1 MLKTDKRFIMKK
13 LLLLATLAILF
24 ISCSSDSKYISNTVA
39 TQKSIKNIPIPFREI
54 GYSQHASKVIV
65 SQKAFDSFITQI
77 GNGNNWNKKTEV
89 LEALQ
94 NANIDFKKNNLLF
107 YRITRGSGSIH
118 LDVDNS
124 NIILNNHDII
134 INIKESS
141 PSMGTADMAYY
152 ALAYEVSKTIETI
165 TFDNKKQKV
174 VVENRKSDMIVPK
187 NCKAWSD
194 GCNNCHKIGEN
205 GKGAC
210 TKRACLVYR
219 PQDFRCTAWIE

>member
-1 MLKTDKRFIMKK
+1 MKK

-24 ISCSSDSKYISNTVA
+24 VSCASDSKNTNNTVA
-39 TQKSIKNIPIPFREI
+39 TQKSIKNIHIPFREI
-54 GYSQHASKVIV
+54 GYSQHASQVIV
-65 SQKAFDSFITQI
+65 SKKAFDTFITQI
-77 GNGNNWNKKTEV
+77 GNGDNWNKKTEV

-124 NIILNNHDII
+124 NIILNNNDIT
-134 INIKESS
+134 INIKVTAPERQS
-141 PSMGTADMAYY
+141 ADMAYY
-152 ALAYEVSKTIETI
+152 ALAYEVNKTIETI

-174 VVENRKSDMIVPK
+174 IVENKESDMIVPK
-187 NCKAWSD
+187 NCKAWFD
-194 GCNNCHKIGEN
+194 GCNSCHKIGEN
-205 GKGAC
+205 NNAAC

-219 PQDFRCTAWIE
+219 PQDFRCTAWEE

>member
-1 MLKTDKRFIMKK
+1 MKK
-13 LLLLATLAILF
+13 LLLLAILAILF
-24 ISCSSDSKYISNTVA
+24 VSCASDSKNITNTVA

-54 GYSQHASKVIV
+54 GYSQHASQVIV

-77 GNGNNWNKKTEV
+77 GNEDNWNKKTEV
-89 LEALQ
+89 LEVLQ

-107 YRITRGSGSIH
+107 YRITRGSGSIKI
-118 LDVDNS
+118 DVDNS
-124 NIILNNHDII
+124 NIILNNNDII

-141 PSMGTADMAYY
+141 PSVGTTDMAYY
-152 ALAYEVSKTIETI
+152 ALAYEVSKTIKTI

-174 VVENRKSDMIVPK
+174 VVENRESDMIVPQ

-194 GCNNCHKIGEN
+194 GCNSCHKIGDDN
-205 GKGAC
+205 KAAC

-219 PQDFRCTAWIE
+219 PQDFRCTAWEE

>member
-1 MLKTDKRFIMKK
+1 MKK

-24 ISCSSDSKYISNTVA
+24 VSCASDSKNTNNTVTVT

-54 GYSQHASKVIV
+54 GYSQHASQVIV
-65 SQKAFDSFITQI
+65 SKKAFDTFITQI
-77 GNGNNWNKKTEV
+77 GNGDNWNKKTEV

-107 YRITRGSGSIH
+107 YRITRGSGSIK

-124 NIILNNHDII
+124 NIILNNNNIT

-141 PSMGTADMAYY
+141 PSVGTDDMAYY
-152 ALAYEVSKTIETI
+152 ALAYEVNKTIETI

-174 VVENRKSDMIVPK
+174 VVQNKESDMIVPK

-194 GCNNCHKIGEN
+194 GCNNCQKVEEN
-205 GKGAC
+205 TEAVC
-210 TKRACLVYR
+210 TARACLVYR
-219 PQDFRCTAWIE
+219 PQDFRCTAWEE

>member
-1 MLKTDKRFIMKK
+1 MKK

-24 ISCSSDSKYISNTVA
+24 ISCASDSKSTNNTIS
-39 TQKSIKNIPIPFREI
+39 TQESIKNIPIPFREI

-65 SQKAFDSFITQI
+65 SQKEFDTFITQI
-77 GNGNNWNKKTEV
+77 GNDDNWNKKTEV

-107 YRITRGSGSIH
+107 YRITRGSGSIQI
-118 LDVDNS
+118 DVDNS
-124 NIILNNHDII
+124 NIILNNNNITV
-134 INIKESS
+134 NIKESS
-141 PSMGTADMAYY
+141 PSIGTTDMAYY
-152 ALAYEVSKTIETI
+152 ALAYEVNKTIETI

-174 VVENRKSDMIVPK
+174 VVENRESDMIVPK

-194 GCNNCHKIGEN
+194 GCNNCQKIGEN
-205 GKGAC
+205 GEGAC

-219 PQDFRCTAWIE
+219 PQDFICTSWEE

>member
-1 MLKTDKRFIMKK
+1 MKK
-13 LLLLATLAILF
+13 LLLLAILAILF
-24 ISCSSDSKYISNTVA
+24 VSCASDSKNITNTVA

-54 GYSQHASKVIV
+54 GYSQHASQVIV

-77 GNGNNWNKKTEV
+77 GNEDNWNKKTEV

-94 NANIDFKKNNLLF
+94 NANIDFTKNNLLF

-124 NIILNNHDII
+124 NIILSNNNIT

-141 PSMGTADMAYY
+141 PSVGTADMAYY
-152 ALAYEVSKTIETI
+152 ALAYEVSKTIKTI

-174 VVENRKSDMIVPK
+174 IVENKESDMIVPQ

-194 GCNNCHKIGEN
+194 GCNNCAKSKQYADI
-205 GKGAC
+205 AC
-210 TKRACLVYR
+210 TTMACLVYR
-219 PQDFRCTAWIE
+219 PQDFRCTDWKE